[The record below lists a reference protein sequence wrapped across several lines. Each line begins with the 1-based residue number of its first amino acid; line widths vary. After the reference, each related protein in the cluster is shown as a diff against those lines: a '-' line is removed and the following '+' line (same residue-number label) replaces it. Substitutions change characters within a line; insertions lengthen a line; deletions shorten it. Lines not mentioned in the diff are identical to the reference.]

1 VPEVRTVAIVGAS
14 MAGGTAAATLREEG
28 FEGRVVLIGDEPY
41 GPYERPPLSKEVLR
55 GERGALETLVR
66 PDSWWVEHEV
76 ETRFG
81 SRAHRCDPYERS
93 VTLASGEQIRFD
105 RAIVATGVRNRR
117 LDVPGMDLPGI
128 HELRTAEHAERI
140 RDAAVMAG
148 HLVVVG
154 MGFIGAE
161 VSASL
166 RQRGVDVTVVEIFET
181 ALYRVLGAD
190 IGRALEGIHRDHGV
204 VMHFDDTVERFE
216 GDGRVERV
224 VTRSGRTIECDVVV
238 VGVGTEPVAEVMH
251 GVGVAGNGGIK
262 ADAYLET
269 VTPGVYTAGDVTT
282 QDHPIFGPLRV
293 EHFDNA
299 MKMGE
304 TAARNVLGRGEV
316 FDDPHWFWS
325 DQYDSNLQMSGDAR
339 TWERMVL
346 RGSLDERSF
355 CAFLLDARGVLRS
368 AVSLD
373 WPRDVRRSF
382 GLIRAQTVPDPNA
395 LADPEVDLRTL
406 VPKG

>member
-1 VPEVRTVAIVGAS
+1 VSDVRTVAIVGAS
-14 MAGGTAAATLREEG
+14 MAGGTAAAMLREEG
-28 FEGRVVLIGDEPY
+28 FDGRVVLIGDEPHA
-41 GPYERPPLSKEVLR
+41 PYERPPLSKEVLR
-55 GERGALETLVR
+55 GERGALDTPVR
-66 PDSWWVEHEV
+66 PDDWWKEHEV
-76 ETRFG
+76 EARFG
-81 SRAHRCDPYERS
+81 TRVHRCDPRERS
-93 VTLASGEQIRFD
+93 VTIGTGEEIRFD

-117 LDVPGMDLPGI
+117 LDVPGVGLEGI
-128 HELRTAEHAERI
+128 HELRTAEQAERI
-140 RDAAVMAG
+140 RDAAASARHV
-148 HLVVVG
+148 VVVG

-166 RQRGVDVTVVEIFET
+166 RQRGLEVTVVEIFET

-216 GDGRVERV
+216 GNGRVERV
-224 VTRSGRTIECDVVV
+224 VTRSGRTIDCDFVV

-251 GVGVAGNGGIK
+251 GVGVASNGGIK
-262 ADAYLET
+262 ADAHLET
-269 VTPGVYTAGDVTT
+269 VTPGVFAAGDVAT
-282 QDHPIFGPLRV
+282 QDHPIFGSIRV

-325 DQYDSNLQMSGDAR
+325 YQYDSNLQMSGDAR
-339 TWERMVL
+339 TWERMVV
-346 RGSLDERSF
+346 RGSLDDRSF
-355 CAFLLDARGVLRS
+355 CAFLLDGRGAVRS

-382 GLIRAQTVPDPNA
+382 GLIRAQIVPDPGA
-395 LADPEVDLRTL
+395 LADPDVDLRAL
-406 VPKG
+406 VPRG

>member
-1 VPEVRTVAIVGAS
+1 MPEVRTVAIVGAS

-28 FEGRVVLIGDEPY
+28 FEGRVVLIGDEPH

-55 GERGALETLVR
+55 GERGALDTPVR
-66 PDSWWVEHEV
+66 SDSWWAEHEV

-81 SRAHRCDPYERS
+81 SRAHRCDPYDRS

-117 LDVPGMDLPGI
+117 LDVPGVDLPGI

-140 RDAAVMAG
+140 RDAAATAG
-148 HLVVVG
+148 HVVVVG

-166 RQRGVDVTVVEIFET
+166 RQRGVEVTVVEIFET
-181 ALYRVLGAD
+181 ALYRILGAD
-190 IGRALEGIHRDHGV
+190 IGRTLEGIHRDHGV
-204 VMHFDDTVERFE
+204 VMHFDDTVERFQ
-216 GDGRVERV
+216 GDGHVERV

-262 ADAYLET
+262 ADAHLET

-299 MKMGE
+299 TKMGE

-339 TWERMVL
+339 TWERMVV

-355 CAFLLDARGVLRS
+355 CAFLLDGRGVLRS

-382 GLIRAQTVPDPNA
+382 GLIRAQTVPDPKA

-406 VPKG
+406 VPKE